1 MGLAHWLVIGAGLA
15 GLTAARTL
23 ADRGETVLVVE
34 KSRAAGGRLSTRRVG
49 ETGYDHGAQY
59 LTARG
64 KPFRALMT
72 GLANQGS
79 VALWGPKGKD
89 RDEEW
94 HVGQPGMRHL
104 VEPLCTGIDIIFGA
118 RVDALEPAS
127 DGVVARWTD
136 GEGAS
141 VARRFDRV
149 ISTIPSPQASALLAG
164 HDRAFAAIADVQ
176 MAPCWAL
183 MLGFAGP
190 IEGAADIYRAP
201 NDAIGWIARNAS
213 KPQRTGHTFV
223 VHASP
228 DWSRAHLELAKENAA
243 SALLLHFRQ
252 ATSIEE
258 EPQHLD
264 AHRWRYAFVEK
275 PLGQPFLA
283 SADGRI
289 FACGDWCI
297 APRAEAAFESA
308 RLLCDSL

>member
-1 MGLAHWLVIGAGLA
+1 MALADWLVIGAGLA

-23 ADRGETVLVVE
+23 KDRGESVTVVE

-49 ETGYDHGAQY
+49 DIGYDHGAQY

-72 GLANQGS
+72 GLSNQGS
-79 VALWGPKGKD
+79 VALWEPGGKD

-104 VEPLCTGIDIIFGA
+104 VEPLCTGIDIVFGT
-118 RVDALEPAS
+118 RVDALEPES
-127 DGVVARWTD
+127 GGVIVRWTD
-136 GEGAS
+136 GAGKGI
-141 VARRFDRV
+141 ARRFDRV
-149 ISTIPSPQASALLAG
+149 ISTVPAPQALALLDG
-164 HDRAFAAIADVQ
+164 HDPVFAAIADVQ

-190 IEGAADIYRAP
+190 VEGAADIYRAP
-201 NDAIGWIARNAS
+201 NDAIGWVSRNSS
-213 KPQRTGHTFV
+213 KPQRTGHTYV

-228 DWSRAHLELAKENAA
+228 DWSRAHLELAKEEAA
-243 SALLLHFRQ
+243 RALLPHFRY
-252 ATSIEE
+252 ATGIEE
-258 EPQHLD
+258 EPQYLD

-275 PLGQPFLA
+275 PLGQPFLT
-283 SADGRI
+283 SEDRRLL
-289 FACGDWCI
+289 ACGDWCI

>member
-1 MGLAHWLVIGAGLA
+1 MALADWLVIGAGLA

-23 ADRGETVLVVE
+23 KDRGEAVTVVE

-59 LTARG
+59 LTARD

-72 GLANQGS
+72 GLSNQGS
-79 VALWGPKGKD
+79 VALWEPTGKD

-104 VEPLCTGIDIIFGA
+104 VEPLCNGIDIAFET
-118 RVDALEPAS
+118 RVETLQAD
-127 DGVVARWTD
+127 DNGVVARLS
-136 GEGAS
+136 AS
-141 VARRFDRV
+141 AGDITERRFDRV
-149 ISTIPSPQASALLAG
+149 ISTVPAPQASALLG
-164 HDRAFAAIADVQ
+164 QHDPVFAAIEDVQ

-190 IEGAADIYRAP
+190 VDRSPDILRSP
-201 NDAIGWIARNAS
+201 NDAIGWIARNSS

-223 VHASP
+223 IHASP
-228 DWSRAHLELAKENAA
+228 DWSREHLELSKEDAAK
-243 SALLLHFRQ
+243 ALLPYFRE
-252 ATSIEE
+252 ATGIDA
-258 EPQHLD
+258 EPQSID

-283 SADGRI
+283 SQDGRL

-308 RLLCDSL
+308 RQLCDSH